1 MAEPQPTFFARL
13 SLGFKA
19 FWRALTD
26 PATAA
31 ALAPVLR
38 GEVPPAPRTEKPVLR
53 ETGSDAALQ
62 LLGLLQRE
70 GRFID
75 FLQEN
80 MAAFPDVEVGM
91 AARVVHEGCNK
102 VLREHLQVAPIWDGE
117 EGSPVTVANGFDP
130 ASIRLTGN
138 VVGQPPFQGLLAHR
152 GWRDTAMK
160 LPKVAAGHDLHILQ
174 PAEVEL

>member
-1 MAEPQPTFFARL
+1 MADPQPAFFTRL
-13 SLGFKA
+13 ALGFKA
-19 FWRALTD
+19 FWQATTN
-26 PATAA
+26 PAVAA

-38 GEVPPAPRTEKPVLR
+38 GEALPAPKVEKPVLR
-53 ETGSDAALQ
+53 ETRADAALQ

-102 VLREHLQVAPIWDGE
+102 VLREHLQLSPIWEAE
-117 EGSPVTVANGFDP
+117 EGSRVTVAAGFDP

-138 VVGQPPFQGLLAHR
+138 VVGQAPFTGQLAHR
-152 GWRDTAMK
+152 GWRAAELK
-160 LPKVAAGHDLHILQ
+160 LPKVAEGHDLHVLQ